1 MLFTVAQPGKRGTS
15 PHRQPGGAPF
25 VAYHN
30 LDMQD
35 LDLAI
40 GFPVE
45 RALPVRAEI
54 EASAMPAGEYASVL
68 HKGSYTQ
75 LHDAYAA
82 LTRFIANQ
90 GRTPS
95 GVAYEF
101 YLTSPVEV
109 AEAALKT
116 QIVFPL
122 V

>member
-1 MLFTVAQPGKRGTS
+1 
-15 PHRQPGGAPF
+15 
-25 VAYHN
+25 
-30 LDMQD
+30 MQD